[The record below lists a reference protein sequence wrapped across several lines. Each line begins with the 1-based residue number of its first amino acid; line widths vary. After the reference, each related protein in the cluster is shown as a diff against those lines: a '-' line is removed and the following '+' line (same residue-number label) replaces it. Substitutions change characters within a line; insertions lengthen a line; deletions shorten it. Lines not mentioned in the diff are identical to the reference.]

1 MNKWDEQTDRV
12 VEEALHSLPLAETPP
27 HFAASVMRQV
37 RAASLPVFRLIWID
51 LVLFA
56 FVAVMLLVVILI
68 GGSLPPY
75 FDLYIRQEIAYWTQR
90 VWLDPR
96 LAWLA
101 LSAAGLILAGTAAG
115 GWAAVRLL
123 EGNERSQL
131 Q

>member
-1 MNKWDEQTDRV
+1 MNQWDEHTDRV
-12 VEEALHSLPLAETPP
+12 IDEALFSLPLAETPP
-27 HFAASVMRQV
+27 RFTASVMQQV
-37 RAASLPVFRLIWID
+37 RAASLPVFRLTWID

-56 FVAVMLLVVILI
+56 FVAVMILAVILI

-75 FDLYIRQEIAYWTQR
+75 FDLYLRQEIAYWTQR
-90 VWLDPR
+90 AWLDPR

-101 LSAAGLILAGTAAG
+101 LSAAGLILAGAAAG

-123 EGNERSQL
+123 EGTGRSRL